1 MLDITSIL
9 PAKHKRTAS
18 GWISFNAVCCEH
30 NGDSRDKRQ
39 RGGIKQ
45 NGEDWSYHCFN
56 CGYKASFK
64 LGRTLSFKTRKLLS
78 WFGVDQPTIQAMN
91 LESLK
96 RKDMAQLVEDR
107 AKPRIENIAFNDV
120 ELPKELRLI
129 EESDEKYVSYLES
142 RAVDPGDYPYMISP
156 DQKGRQAE
164 RIVIPYTYEDRIV
177 GYTARFLDG
186 RKPKFISEQQP
197 GYVFGTD
204 LQQDHWTQA
213 IVVEGIF
220 DALSL
225 NCLAL
230 LHNDIND
237 RQARLLKSLRKD
249 VTVVPDQDE
258 AGLRLIDRAIEL
270 GFAVSI
276 PEWHDGVK
284 DVNDAV
290 KRYGRLG
297 TLITIMTARETSK
310 IKIELAR
317 KKLDKRIRT

>member
-1 MLDITSIL
+1 MLDITSVI
-9 PAKHKRTAS
+9 PGKHKRTAS

-30 NGDSRDKRQ
+30 NGENRDKRQ

-56 CGYKASFK
+56 CGFKASFK
-64 LGRTLSFKTRKLLS
+64 LGRTLSFKARKLLN
-78 WFGVDQPTIQAMN
+78 WFGVDQSVIQAIN

-107 AKPRIENIAFNDV
+107 AKPKVQHIEFNDV
-120 ELPKELRLI
+120 VMPEELRLLEETDTKYI
-129 EESDEKYVSYLES
+129 EYLES
-142 RAVDPGDYPYMISP
+142 RAVDPGDYPYMVSP
-156 DQKGRQAE
+156 NQKGRQAE
-164 RIVIPYTYEDRIV
+164 RIVIPYTYEDRLV
-177 GYTARFLDG
+177 GYTARYIDD

-204 LQQDHWTQA
+204 LQQEHWTQA

-225 NCLAL
+225 NGLAL
-230 LHNDIND
+230 LHNDISD
-237 RQARLLKSLRKD
+237 KQAKLLKSMRKD
-249 VTVVPDQDE
+249 ITVVPDQDE
-258 AGLRLIDRAIEL
+258 AGLKLIDRAIEL

-276 PEWHDGVK
+276 PEWPNDVK

-317 KKLDKRIRT
+317 KKLDKRLRG